1 MGYLRMIRP
10 LNCTI
15 ALIAVFVGAWIGK
28 KAMFD
33 PRLLCAG
40 VAAFLVCA
48 FGNVVNDL
56 KDIEIDKINNPRR
69 PLPSG
74 AVSKTITVM
83 LAVFLF
89 FAASTCSLSLGL
101 YPSLLICGALLI
113 LLGYAFYFKRT
124 VLGNFVVALVSGL
137 SFILGGIITRNP
149 VCLVPF
155 VFSFLIHTPREI
167 LKDVIDMEGD
177 KAGGVSSLPI
187 ILGVVPSYRV
197 SAFMLCCLCILLPFP
212 YLLSLLG
219 TAYLAVI
226 VIGIYPLLVF
236 MIVQLFRRPV
246 HKDLP
251 RYSSLLKVV
260 MVIGLIGMIL

>member
-69 PLPSG
+69 PLP
-74 AVSKTITVM
+74 
-83 LAVFLF
+83 
-89 FAASTCSLSLGL
+89 
-101 YPSLLICGALLI
+101 
-113 LLGYAFYFKRT
+113 
-124 VLGNFVVALVSGL
+124 SGL